1 MGANSG
7 TAGWRKWI
15 GLLGAVVAFGIVC
28 WFVASDKIFLSDIET
43 STRVWIIAFVG
54 LLMLAGIPSFAK
66 ANPTTVNHR
75 AETVRRF
82 TFELVIVLVSVG
94 LLIDGVNAH
103 IRNLDNR
110 RDYDRITRGMAEL
123 ARWAQNM
130 VAIEQLQTQKTAN
143 VSKVLEET
151 GFRDTSNAMR
161 DTLIAIQIGDPN
173 WRKMREKALESVA
186 ADFQESGAR
195 LEANVKKGRQ
205 LTARI
210 QRSIVGVLLASI
222 ILFAYMRRNRA
233 KDLELIKAF
242 QATDQ
247 ARTDYGNLVENVPV
261 SLFSYRDGGISFYNT
276 AWSKL
281 MSLSKDEDPTD
292 ALYNTIHP
300 DDVSAILSSLNA
312 ENPAAFRTHYRTQE
326 NWGAQRHFVMQ
337 GAPVNDLSGKFSHI
351 LAFIIDISENMQ
363 ARLAL
368 QKKNE
373 EIQNTN
379 ERLAKAKETLENNI
393 EAVVKSLVKAIDA
406 KDPYTAGHSERV
418 MHYSLLI
425 GKELGLGPYELRVLQ
440 LGTLVHDVGKIGMPD
455 RVLLKPDKLT
465 PEEFEIVKTHPVQGV
480 RILESITIFEECL
493 PIVRWHHE
501 KLDGTGYPDK
511 LKGDE
516 IPYLVRICCVA
527 DMFDAMTSTRSYRAG
542 MDEKTVF
549 GILYE
554 DAHKGKIDL
563 MIVQALERAINR
575 HGLMDDQDQIS
586 A

>member
-1 MGANSG
+1 MGAYWGKSE
-7 TAGWRKWI
+7 WRKRV
-15 GLLGAVVAFGIVC
+15 GLLSAVVAFGVIC
-28 WFVASDKIFLSDIET
+28 WFVASDTIFLSDLEN
-43 STRVWIIAFVG
+43 STRIWIIVG
-54 LLMLAGIPSFAK
+54 LGLLTAASVPFFAK
-66 ANPTTVNHR
+66 GHPTQINHR
-75 AETVRRF
+75 LETTRRF
-82 TFELVIVLVSVG
+82 TFELLVVLISIG
-94 LLIDGVNAH
+94 LLIDGVSAH
-103 IRNLDNR
+103 IANLGNRNE
-110 RDYDRITRGMAEL
+110 YDRITTGIAEL
-123 ARWAQNM
+123 SRWAQTM
-130 VAIEQLQTQKTAN
+130 VAIEQDRPLMTAD
-143 VSKVLEET
+143 VAKVLEES
-151 GFRDTSNAMR
+151 GFEKTSNAMR
-161 DTLIAIQIGDPN
+161 DTLIAINMGDPN
-173 WRKMREKALESVA
+173 WKQMRKEALESLRT
-186 ADFQESGAR
+186 DFQKSEYQ
-195 LEANVKKGRQ
+195 LKANVRKGRD

-210 QRSIVGVLLASI
+210 QRSVVGVLLASI
-222 ILFAYMRRNRA
+222 ILFAFMRKTRA
-233 KDLELIKAF
+233 KDQELIRAF
-242 QATDQ
+242 QDTDQ

-261 SLFSYRDGGISFYNT
+261 SLFSYRNGEIAFYNS

-281 MSLSKDEDPTD
+281 MGIRKDEDATA

-300 DDVSAILSSLNA
+300 DDVPAIYANLNA
-312 ENPAAFRTHYRTQE
+312 SNPAPFRTHYRTQE
-326 NWGAQRHFVMQ
+326 SWGAQRHFVMQ
-337 GAPVNDLSGKFSHI
+337 GAPVNDLKGNFSHV

-368 QKKNE
+368 QRKNE

-379 ERLAKAKETLENNI
+379 DRLAKAKETLENNI

-425 GKELGLGPYELRVLQ
+425 GEELGLGPYELRVLQ

-480 RILESITIFEECL
+480 RILESIVIFEECL

-542 MDEKTVF
+542 MDVKTVF

-563 MIVQALERAINR
+563 VVVQALERAINR